1 LNWQRQK
8 PLKPFK
14 TLHEYRWYR
23 KNYQIDEAYLLLGK
37 ARYYDQRLFLP
48 LTFNYI
54 YIQNPNSSNIYEAKI
69 WRKTNMRLGNDG
81 LVITNI
87 SDLLK
92 TRSLNNQVYADA
104 HVVIGS
110 FF

>member
-1 LNWQRQK
+1 MQINEEAAGTENLKILILNWQRQK

-48 LTFNYI
+48 RCLQLYL
-54 YIQNPNSSNIYEAKI
+54 YKYPNSSNIYEAKI
-69 WRKTNMRLGNDG
+69 WREKQTCALAMT
-81 LVITNI
+81 V
-87 SDLLK
+87 
-92 TRSLNNQVYADA
+92 
-104 HVVIGS
+104 
-110 FF
+110 